1 MQASLMVDSTP
12 QQKGAG
18 KIVKVWLL
26 GGSCS
31 CIFHPVNRGTSVG
44 FTSPPGKGK
53 DMIMNRDRKH
63 KGKRMTGGTVKELK
77 GVDSG
82 PKGRQNPKSIAYI
95 IAANTPPTAPSS
107 CGNACQYWC

>member
-1 MQASLMVDSTP
+1 MADSTP

-44 FTSPPGKGK
+44 FTSPQRKGK
-53 DMIMNRDRKH
+53 DKIERRDSKH
-63 KGKRMTGGTVKELK
+63 KGKRRKGGTVEELK
-77 GVDSG
+77 G
-82 PKGRQNPKSIAYI
+82 
-95 IAANTPPTAPSS
+95 
-107 CGNACQYWC
+107 